1 MKSWTIACLGILA
14 ALLFQVAPLQAAAE
28 EQSAAQ
34 KPAATAYPPW
44 EKAALN
50 LGLFASA
57 TSSGFRIG
65 SGVGV
70 SVDVEEALDLD
81 SSFTAFRADALW
93 RFTQNRRHRLD
104 FTWFSIH
111 RDGSKQ
117 IGEDITIEDS
127 DGNPVTIE
135 AGTAVEGHF
144 DLDIYE
150 LAYSYSFF
158 QDDRVDLAAS
168 LGLYVMPMD
177 FGLSATGLVDESGSQ
192 DFTAP
197 LPVVGLRM
205 DFALTPQ
212 WFIRSRAQVFY
223 AEYESF
229 TGGVMNFH
237 AAVEYNPWTHVGFGL
252 GFDTMNIRLEADD
265 EDYPAIDLRGKVD
278 FNYTGVQLYARLFF

>member
-1 MKSWTIACLGILA
+1 LGILVA
-14 ALLFQVAPLQAAAE
+14 VLFQLLPPQAMAEEKAAAAE
-28 EQSAAQ
+28 A
-34 KPAATAYPPW
+34 PW
-44 EKAALN
+44 EKFAAN

-111 RDGSKQ
+111 RDGTKQ

-127 DGNPVTIE
+127 DGNPTTVP
-135 AGTAVEGHF
+135 AGTTVDGHF

-158 QDDRVDLAAS
+158 QDERVDLAAS

-177 FGLSATGLVDESGSQ
+177 FGLSAAGLVNESGSQ

-212 WFIRSRAQVFY
+212 WFIRSGTQVFY

-229 TGGVMNFH
+229 TGGVLNLH

-252 GFDTMNIRLEADD
+252 GFDTLNIHLEADD
-265 EDYPAIDLRGKVD
+265 EDYPAVDLKGEVD
-278 FNYTGVQLYARLFF
+278 FNYTGLQLYARVFF

>member
-1 MKSWTIACLGILA
+1 MKSRIIACLVLLA
-14 ALLFQVAPLQAAAE
+14 AALFQLLPPRAMAEEKAAAE
-28 EQSAAQ
+28 A
-34 KPAATAYPPW
+34 PW
-44 EKAALN
+44 EKFGVN

-70 SVDVEEALDLD
+70 SVDVEEALGLD
-81 SSFTAFRADALW
+81 SSTLAFRADALW

-111 RDGSKQ
+111 RDGHKQ
-117 IGEDITIEDS
+117 IGQDITIEDS
-127 DGNPVTIE
+127 NGEEVTIP
-135 AGTAVEGHF
+135 AGTTVEGHF

-158 QDDRVDLAAS
+158 QDERVDLAAS

-177 FGLSATGLVDESGSQ
+177 FGLSATGLVNESGSQ

-212 WFIRSRAQVFY
+212 WFIRSGTQVFY

-229 TGGVMNFH
+229 KGGVLNFH
-237 AAVEYNPWTHVGFGL
+237 AAVEYNPWSHVGLGL
-252 GFDTMNIRLEADD
+252 GFDTLNIHLEADG
-265 EDYPAIDLRGKVD
+265 EDYPAVDLRGEVD
-278 FNYTGVQLYARLFF
+278 FNYTGVQLYARVFF

>member
-1 MKSWTIACLGILA
+1 MKSKIIACLGILVTM
-14 ALLFQVAPLQAAAE
+14 LFQLLPPQAMAE
-28 EQSAAQ
+28 E
-34 KPAATAYPPW
+34 KAATAKPW
-44 EKAALN
+44 EKFAVN

-81 SSFTAFRADALW
+81 SSSTAFRADALW

-104 FTWFSIH
+104 FTWFTIN
-111 RDGSKQ
+111 RDGGKQ
-117 IGEDITIEDS
+117 IGEDITFENS
-127 DGNPVTIE
+127 DGNSVTIE
-135 AGTAVEGHF
+135 AGTEVEGYF

-177 FGLSATGLVDESGSQ
+177 FGLSAVGAIDQSGSQ

-212 WFIRSRAQVFY
+212 WFIRSGAQVFY

-229 TGGVMNFH
+229 TGGVLNVH

-252 GFDTMNIRLEADD
+252 GFDTLNIRLEADD
-265 EDYPAIDLRGKVD
+265 EDYPGIDLNGEVD
-278 FNYTGVQLYARLFF
+278 FTYTGLQLYARVFF

>member
-1 MKSWTIACLGILA
+1 MKSKIIISLVFLA
-14 ALLFQVAPLQAAAE
+14 AMLSQMVPLQAMAE
-28 EQSAAQ
+28 E
-34 KPAATAYPPW
+34 KAATAELPW
-44 EKAALN
+44 EKFGVN

-57 TSSGFRIG
+57 TSSSFRIG
-65 SGVGV
+65 SGLGV

-104 FTWFSIH
+104 FTWFSVH
-111 RDGSKQ
+111 REGNKQ
-117 IGEDITIEDS
+117 IGQDITIEDS
-127 DGNPVTIE
+127 DGNPVVIE
-135 AGTAVEGHF
+135 AGTEVEGHF

-158 QDDRVDLAAS
+158 QDERVDLAAS

-177 FGLSATGLVDESGSQ
+177 FGLSAAGLVDRSGSQ

-212 WFIRSRAQVFY
+212 WFIRSGAQVFY

-229 TGGVMNFH
+229 KGGVLNLH
-237 AAVEYNPWTHVGFGL
+237 TAVEYNPWTHVGFGL
-252 GFDTMNIRLEADD
+252 GFDTLNIHLEADD
-265 EDYPAIDLRGKVD
+265 EDVPSIDLRGEVD
-278 FNYTGVQLYARLFF
+278 FNYTGVQLYARVFF

>member
-1 MKSWTIACLGILA
+1 MAEEK
-14 ALLFQVAPLQAAAE
+14 AAAE
-28 EQSAAQ
+28 A
-34 KPAATAYPPW
+34 PW
-44 EKAALN
+44 EKFGVN

-65 SGVGV
+65 SGVGM

-81 SSFTAFRADALW
+81 SSTLAFRADALW

-111 RDGSKQ
+111 RDGDKV
-117 IGEDITIEDS
+117 IGQDITIEDP
-127 DGNPVTIE
+127 DGNPVVIE
-135 AGTAVEGHF
+135 AGTQVEGRF

-158 QDDRVDLAAS
+158 QDERVDLAAG
-168 LGLYVMPMD
+168 LGLYIMPME
-177 FGLSATGLVDESGSQ
+177 FGLSAAGLVDRSGSQ

-212 WFIRSRAQVFY
+212 WFIRSGTQVFY

-229 TGGVMNFH
+229 KGTVLNFH
-237 AAVEYNPWTHVGFGL
+237 AAVEYNPWMHVGFGL
-252 GFDTMNIRLEADD
+252 GFDTLNIHMEADD
-265 EDYPAIDLRGKVD
+265 KDVPSIDLRGEVD
-278 FNYTGVQLYARLFF
+278 LNYTGVQLYARVFF